1 MQANALSIVD
11 QFEKS
16 GAFFNVIQEQIMTS
30 SGTVISDKV
39 VNIREDNG
47 AILGVVGK
55 GYKLAPY
62 RESVVLP
69 AVEALEASGLD
80 LTDAKTTVKF
90 AKNGGRMIGV
100 ITLPN
105 EKMYVDT
112 PRGKDAHELQ
122 VLLRSGHDADFF
134 VDFRPGA
141 VRIACFNGTYSV
153 DAIGALKMKHT
164 SKFNPQLLHNQAKIL
179 LTSFKTAGEKWGEWS
194 RRDLQDDQAARV
206 IGIYCREDKEVL
218 NRGMK
223 GVEEQKAKRE
233 TKFTRLVDRYVTHEK
248 IEVGATAWGVYN
260 TLTWDATHS
269 PLSEGKEATS
279 MVLRHA
285 NVNRVLADRY
295 WTKQLQLAA

>member
-16 GAFFNVIQEQIMTS
+16 GAFFNIIQEPIKTA
-30 SGTVISDKV
+30 SGIAIPNKV
-39 VNIREDNG
+39 ANIREDNG

-55 GYKLAPY
+55 GYKVAPY
-62 RESVVLP
+62 KESIVLP
-69 AVEALEASGLD
+69 AVDALEKSGLD
-80 LTDAKTTVKF
+80 LTGAQASVRF
-90 AKNGGRMIGV
+90 ANSGGRMISV

-105 EKMYVDT
+105 EKMFVDT
-112 PRGKDAHELQ
+112 PNGRDEHSLQ

-141 VRIACFNGTYSV
+141 VRMACFNGNYAV

-164 SKFNPQLLHNQAKIL
+164 SKFNPNLLHEQAKIL
-179 LTSFKTAGEKWGEWS
+179 LASFKTAGEKWGAWS
-194 RRDLQDDQAARV
+194 RRPLEDDQAARV

-223 GVEEQKAKRE
+223 GVAEQKEKRE
-233 TKFTRLVDRYVTHEK
+233 TKFTRLVDRYVDHEK
-248 IEVGATAWGVYN
+248 REIGATAWGVYN
-260 TLTWDATHS
+260 TLTWDATHA
-269 PLSEGKEATS
+269 PLAEGKEATS
-279 MVLRHA
+279 AVLRHA
-285 NVNRVLADRY
+285 NVARTIGDRY